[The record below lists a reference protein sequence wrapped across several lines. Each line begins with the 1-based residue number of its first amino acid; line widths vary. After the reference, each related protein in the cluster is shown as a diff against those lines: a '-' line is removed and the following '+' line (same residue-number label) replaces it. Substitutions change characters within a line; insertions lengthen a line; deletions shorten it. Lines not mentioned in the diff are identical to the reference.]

1 MITEPIIWACLIAF
15 LLIACVVIFQLL
27 SINTKLRTSDSSHKA
42 QVISI
47 QSALQQ
53 NQLLFTEQMKL
64 FGNHQ
69 NQWFQSFQTQLT
81 EGSTFTLNQLQKM
94 EAKVDTSVKN
104 LQKDN
109 HEQLEKMRVTVDEKL
124 HKTLEERLGKSFMSV
139 SKHLEAVQK
148 GLGEM
153 QNLATGVG
161 DLKKVLS
168 NVKTRGVMGEMML
181 GNLLEQLLSRDQ
193 YDLNVKTIPHS
204 SAHVEFAVKFPG
216 NSAGEIWLPIDS
228 KFPLDI
234 YEHLQKAYDDGT
246 PEEID
251 IAQAK
256 LVKTV
261 YVMAKEIREKYIS
274 PPHTTEFGILFL
286 PIEGLYAELAR
297 TPGLLVDMQTKHKI
311 MLCGPSNLA
320 AFLNSLQ
327 LGFRTLAI
335 EKRSSEVWNVLSTV
349 KTEFAKFGDSLQK
362 VQTKL
367 QQASNSIDHVGV
379 RTRAIQRNLK
389 EVESVPISET
399 NSTNQLLIS
408 ENLLD

>member
-1 MITEPIIWACLIAF
+1 MITEPIIWACLTAF
-15 LLIACVVIFQLL
+15 LLIACVVILQLL
-27 SINTKLRTSDSSHKA
+27 SINTKLRTSDSNHKA

-69 NQWFQSFQTQLT
+69 NQWFQSFQTQLI
-81 EGSTFTLNQLQKM
+81 ENSSFTLNQLQKM
-94 EAKVDTSVKN
+94 EEKVGNSVKN

-181 GNLLEQLLSRDQ
+181 GNLLEQLLSREQ

-216 NSAGEIWLPIDS
+216 NSDREIWLPIDS

-234 YEHLQKAYDDGT
+234 YEHLQKAYDEGT
-246 PEEID
+246 PQEID
-251 IAQAK
+251 LAQAK

-261 YVMAKEIREKYIS
+261 YLMAKDIREKYIS

-297 TPGLLVDMQTKHKI
+297 TPGLLVEMQTKHKI

-389 EVESVPISET
+389 EVESAPIPT
-399 NSTNQLLIS
+399 STKPLLIS
-408 ENLLD
+408 EDLLD